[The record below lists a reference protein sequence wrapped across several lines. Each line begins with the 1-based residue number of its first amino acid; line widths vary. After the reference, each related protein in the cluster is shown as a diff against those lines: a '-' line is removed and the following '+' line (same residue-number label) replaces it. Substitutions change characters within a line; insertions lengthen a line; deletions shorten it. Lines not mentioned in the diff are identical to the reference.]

1 MLKTRPG
8 IIAALLVAPLLGAL
22 AFSSATKGAE
32 FSTTEL
38 QWQYG
43 RLKVPKFAGG
53 GEDNTNI
60 LTVQHASGYKWGD
73 FYGFTTRHGPISACR
88 KMPHI
93 ADPLSAA
100 AASSRATSWADFTIN
115 TVGF

>member
-1 MLKTRPG
+1 MGAVRHGLS
-8 IIAALLVAPLLGAL
+8 AVLLTFLLAVSETIPPTE
-22 AFSSATKGAE
+22 AAE
-32 FSTTEL
+32 FSITEL

-73 FYGFTTRHGPISACR
+73 FYGFIDFLKGENSDVNHFNDYDAYGEMYINF
-88 KMPHI
+88 
-93 ADPLSAA
+93 
-100 AASSRATSWADFTIN
+100 SSTKL
-115 TVGF
+115 